1 MKYFFTKYRLFLSGA
16 ALILTAASCTS
27 TLSDEPAT
35 DACAISFTPAAE
47 TRAAVDGT
55 TLPANSSF
63 SVWGW
68 YGTGNAINNNVFN
81 GNTVTKS
88 GGAWSYDGGT
98 QYWIPRMTYNFY
110 GVYPVYPQKSSD
122 NGTTATVDNTGKI
135 TVTNFDCSATGKN
148 AVDLMT
154 ATAQGNGSTPE
165 PVAMPFQHELAR
177 VNIIVTSEGDAVTI
191 SNAQLYGIS
200 HKGTLK
206 GSNWELSQESDKA
219 NPSFT
224 EQTLNI
230 NDTQD
235 HLLFGG
241 DLLLPPHNTLSD
253 NVTLDFSY
261 QYTTGDTA
269 SKSAS
274 IKLKTN
280 SVITW
285 EKGKR
290 YNYRINIPRN
300 ATDVNLRVEVANW
313 EEKNYT
319 VEW

>member
-1 MKYFFTKYRLFLSGA
+1 MKYFFTKYRFFLSGA

-35 DACAISFTPAAE
+35 DARAISFMPAAE
-47 TRAAVDGT
+47 TRAVVEGG
-55 TLPANSSF
+55 TLPDDF
-63 SVWGW
+63 LVWGG
-68 YGTGNAINNNVFN
+68 YSNTLLFEGETVHPNGSYENGTR
-81 GNTVTKS
+81 
-88 GGAWSYDGGT
+88 
-98 QYWIPRMTYNFY
+98 YWVPGTYNFY
-110 GVYPVYPQKSSD
+110 AVYPATIKDKTTFS
-122 NGTTATVDNTGKI
+122 NGSLTVEDFG
-135 TVTNFDCSATGKN
+135 CSATGN
-148 AVDLMT
+148 DAVDLMT
-154 ATAQGNGSTPE
+154 AIRPSITYEASNEPQ
-165 PVAMPFQHELAR
+165 PVAMEFQHELAR

-300 ATDVNLRVEVANW
+300 ATDVNLTVEVANW

>member
-1 MKYFFTKYRLFLSGA
+1 MRLISAKSILGLS
-16 ALILTAASCTS
+16 ALLLTAACT
-27 TLSDEPAT
+27 DEQAENPA
-35 DACAISFTPAAE
+35 DGARPIAFTPAAE
-47 TRAAVDGT
+47 TRAAVEET
-55 TLPANSSF
+55 TLPADF
-63 SVWGW
+63 KVWGG
-68 YGTGNAINNNVFN
+68 YDGNATNVFS
-81 GNTVTKS
+81 GETVQSPKWT
-88 GGAWSYDGGT
+88 YTGGT
-98 QYWIPRMTYNFY
+98 QYWIPGKTYNFY
-110 GVYPVYPQKSSD
+110 GVYPKEVLASVES
-122 NGTTATVDNTGKI
+122 NGTI
-135 TVTNFDCSATGKN
+135 TVTNFDCSETGTD

-154 ATAQGNGSTPE
+154 ATDTRTLSNPIKDNETSAVTLTFN
-165 PVAMPFQHELAR
+165 HELAR
-177 VNIIVTSEGDAVTI
+177 INIIVTSEGDAVTI

-219 NPSFT
+219 TPSFT

-241 DLLLPPHNTLSD
+241 DLLLPPHNPLSD
-253 NVTLDFSY
+253 NATLDFSY
-261 QYTTGDTA
+261 QYTIGDTA

-300 ATDVNLRVEVANW
+300 ATDVNLTVEVANW
-313 EEKNYT
+313 DEKNYT

>member
-1 MKYFFTKYRLFLSGA
+1 MKLISAKTILGLS
-16 ALILTAASCTS
+16 ALLLTAACT
-27 TLSDEPAT
+27 DEQVENPA
-35 DACAISFTPAAE
+35 DGARPIAFTPAAE
-47 TRAAVDGT
+47 TRAAVEET
-55 TLPANSSF
+55 TLPADF
-63 SVWGW
+63 KVWGG
-68 YGTGNAINNNVFN
+68 YDGNATNVFS
-81 GNTVTKS
+81 GETVQSPQWT
-88 GGAWSYDGGT
+88 YTGGT
-98 QYWIPRMTYNFY
+98 QYWIPGKTYNFY
-110 GVYPVYPQKSSD
+110 GVYPEEVLASVES
-122 NGTTATVDNTGKI
+122 NGTI
-135 TVTNFDCSATGKN
+135 TVTNFDCSETGAD

-154 ATAQGNGSTPE
+154 ATDTRTLSNPIKDNETSAVTLTFN
-165 PVAMPFQHELAR
+165 HELAR
-177 VNIIVTSEGDAVTI
+177 INIIVTSEGDAVTI

-219 NPSFT
+219 TPSFT

-241 DLLLPPHNTLSD
+241 DLLLPPHNPLSD
-253 NVTLDFSY
+253 NATLDFSY
-261 QYTTGDTA
+261 QYTIGDTA

-285 EKGKR
+285 EKGKC

-300 ATDVNLRVEVANW
+300 ATDVNLTVEVANW
-313 EEKNYT
+313 DEKNYT

>member
-1 MKYFFTKYRLFLSGA
+1 MKYFFTKYRFFLSGA